1 MMGERINPFA
11 EIGELPNFETKPK
24 AEKPA
29 VAKDQIDR
37 IALDNNFPSRQA
49 QSSKAKEKPATRKPF
64 RHRTGRNQQINI
76 KTTSEVI
83 EQLYKLADLRQVP
96 LGELLEQ
103 ALDALQK
110 QDTRQL

>member
-1 MMGERINPFA
+1 MMAERINSFS

-24 AEKPA
+24 TEKTP
-29 VAKDQIDR
+29 VAKDQVDR

-49 QSSKAKEKPATRKPF
+49 QAQKEKPQPATRKPF

-76 KTTSEVI
+76 KTTAEVI
-83 EQLYKLADLRQVP
+83 ERLYKLADLHQVP

-110 QDTRQL
+110 QETVQS